1 LNQQTPSGTPFGMN
15 EFFLHSEG
23 EKLND
28 FGTSFRPDLVLNFLK
43 LNFNVP
49 IDGMMTNASDVH
61 LRQLGVPGRSDEA
74 FGRKFIKILLRSGD
88 VVQNKQMIL
97 EQCLTFWN
105 NLLEHRIALNV

>member
-1 LNQQTPSGTPFGMN
+1 MN

-23 EKLND
+23 GKLND

-49 IDGMMTNASDVH
+49 IDGMMTNVSDV
-61 LRQLGVPGRSDEA
+61 RQLGVPGRSDEA
-74 FGRKFIKILLRSGD
+74 FERKFIKILLWSGG
-88 VVQNKQMIL
+88 VVQNKQMML